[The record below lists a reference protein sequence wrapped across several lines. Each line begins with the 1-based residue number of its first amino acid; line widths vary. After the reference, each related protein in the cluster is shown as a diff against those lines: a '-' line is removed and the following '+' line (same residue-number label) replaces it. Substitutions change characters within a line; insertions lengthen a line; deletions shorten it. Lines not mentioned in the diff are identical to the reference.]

1 VLHVSNVTHDFTGYK
16 LREGLEANRP
26 TWRVKK
32 MRNSTFVH
40 FGINCF
46 DAVQAME
53 ALDGCMPYGVNIQVS
68 L

>member
-1 VLHVSNVTHDFTGYK
+1 
-16 LREGLEANRP
+16 
-26 TWRVKK
+26 

-46 DAVQAME
+46 DAVEAME
-53 ALDGCMPYGVNIQVS
+53 ALDGCMLYGANIQVF